1 MRTVTIYCD
10 RCKIAFKPQP
20 KEIDNRNLK
29 LMNYEED
36 QYDICPECYK
46 DLERWFDKGQVM
58 GVGNN
63 ERKTES

>member
-1 MRTVTIYCD
+1 MRRVTIYCD
-10 RCKIAFKPQP
+10 RCGKAFTAHPQ
-20 KEIDNRNLK
+20 EMDNRNLK
-29 LMNYEED
+29 LMDYEED

-58 GVGNN
+58 GVIQN